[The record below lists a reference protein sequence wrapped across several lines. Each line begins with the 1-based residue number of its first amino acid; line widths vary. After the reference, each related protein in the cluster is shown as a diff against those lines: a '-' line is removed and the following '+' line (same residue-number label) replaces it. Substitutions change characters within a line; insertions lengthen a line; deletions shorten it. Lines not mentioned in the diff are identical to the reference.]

1 MNIFFTLVAS
11 LKKTPQV
18 DWAGKS
24 GCVCPTN
31 TFCLGSARDDRYFG
45 FMQRIAVIGLGIIG
59 GAWAKNLYADGLT
72 VRGWNRTPKD
82 LPFYEPDLSRA
93 IKDAEIIIIV
103 VADPP
108 AVESVLNRIAPHL
121 KAGQLVVQS
130 STISARWSRLFARQ
144 VEATGALFLEAPFTG
159 SKPAAEARK
168 TVFYLGGTTDIVEKA
183 RPVLARLSSYLLYI
197 GAMGTASSL
206 KLAMNLN
213 LAIMSEALS
222 ESLVLAR
229 AEGIPDEK
237 FFEALHLN
245 AGRSGFSDLKEPKF
259 RAGDYAPQFSLKH
272 MDKDLR
278 LALETAGSLELP
290 LAKALKSFYDK
301 GMEASYNEDDLTG
314 TIRLLTDLKKIA
326 K

>member
-1 MNIFFTLVAS
+1 
-11 LKKTPQV
+11 
-18 DWAGKS
+18 
-24 GCVCPTN
+24 
-31 TFCLGSARDDRYFG
+31 
-45 FMQRIAVIGLGIIG
+45 MQRVTIIGLGIIG
-59 GAWAKNLYADGLT
+59 SAWAKNLHADGLT

-82 LPFYEPDLSRA
+82 LPFYEADLPRA
-93 IKDAEIIIIV
+93 VENAEAIIIV

-108 AVESVLNRIAPHL
+108 AVESVLNIITPHL
-121 KAGQLVVQS
+121 KPGQLVIQS
-130 STISARWSRLFARQ
+130 STISAHWTKLFARH
-144 VEATGALFLEAPFTG
+144 VEAAGALFLEAPFTG

-168 TVFYLGGTTDIVEKA
+168 TVYYLGGTMEVVEKA
-183 RPVLARLSSYLLYI
+183 RPVLTRLASHLLHI
-197 GAMGTASSL
+197 GALGAASSL

-222 ESLVLAR
+222 ESLALAR

-259 RAGDYAPQFSLKH
+259 CAGDYAPQFSLKH
-272 MDKDLR
+272 MNKDLR

-290 LAKALKSFYDK
+290 IAKSLKSFYNK
-301 GMEASYNEDDLTG
+301 GMELSLAEDDLTG
-314 TIRLLTDLKKIA
+314 LIRLLVDSKKSA